1 MVTAIIITY
10 LAVVAVMFTWAWVD
24 RSMQTQK
31 RSGMK
36 FLGWFLFPALAS
48 ILYFQQR
55 PRKEFHPKF
64 NRHEQ

>member
-1 MVTAIIITY
+1 MITAIIITY

-31 RSGMK
+31 RGGMK
-36 FLGWFLFPALAS
+36 FVGWFIFPALAS

-55 PRKEFHPKF
+55 PPKEFQPKF

>member
-1 MVTAIIITY
+1 MITAIIFTY

-36 FLGWFLFPALAS
+36 FVGCFIFPALAS

-55 PRKEFHPKF
+55 PRKEFQPKF